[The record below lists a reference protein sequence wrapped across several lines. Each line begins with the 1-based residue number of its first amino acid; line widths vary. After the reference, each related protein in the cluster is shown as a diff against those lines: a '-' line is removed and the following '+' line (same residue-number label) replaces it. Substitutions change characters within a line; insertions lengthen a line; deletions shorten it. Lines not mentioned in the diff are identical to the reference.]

1 MGRATG
7 LADRASILRSAAFR
21 LAVGYLG
28 LFLATASVLLV
39 GVLWTAESL
48 IDRQVGETIDTEIA
62 GLADRYRQQGLKGLI
77 QIISERSAAER
88 ERKSLYLLTDDL
100 YRPITGNLLGWP
112 EAQPDAR
119 GWLHFSVQHFGTSG
133 LQVFEAT
140 GRRFD
145 LDGGWRLLVGRS
157 LEESDRTKVM
167 LRRAISLG
175 LALTVLLGLAGGSVT
190 ARGFVM
196 RIERINRTMKRI
208 MAGDISQRVERRGG
222 GEEFDRLAS
231 GINAALD
238 EIETLVG
245 SLRTVTDN
253 VAHDLRTPLHR
264 LRSRIDIALLG
275 EPDLEAYRRTLE
287 ETLSD
292 ADRLLATFNALLT
305 IAQARGGAHANR
317 MAGLDLAT
325 VTRDMVELYAPLAED
340 RDVTLV
346 SDIPGEMPVTGD
358 RHLLSQALAN
368 LVDNAVKYTPAGG
381 RVIVSLGPGPVLTVA
396 DSGPGIPA
404 EDRQRVL
411 EPFTRLDATRS
422 TPGNGLG
429 LSLAAAVARLH
440 GAALDLADNQPGLKV
455 RLSFPTAQPNQR

>member
-1 MGRATG
+1 M
-7 LADRASILRSAAFR
+7 ADRASILRSAAFR

-28 LFLATASVLLV
+28 FFLATASVLLV

-48 IDRQVGETIDTEIA
+48 IDRQVGETIDTEIT

-112 EAQPDAR
+112 EAAPDAQ

-140 GRRFD
+140 GRQFD
-145 LDGGWRLLVGRS
+145 LEGGWRLLVGRS
-157 LEESDRTKVM
+157 LEESERTKMM

-190 ARGFVM
+190 ARGFVL

-222 GEEFDRLAS
+222 GEEFDRLAG

-253 VAHDLRTPLHR
+253 VAHDLRTPLQR

-287 ETLSD
+287 ETLAD

-317 MAGLDLAT
+317 MTTLDLAA
-325 VTRDMVELYAPLAED
+325 VTRDMVELYEPLAED
-340 RDVTLV
+340 KSLALSVDL
-346 SDIPGEMPVTGD
+346 PGEIAVTGD

-368 LVDNAVKYTPAGG
+368 LIDNAVKYTPAGG
-381 RVIVSLGPGPVLTVA
+381 RVAIRLAPGPVLTVA
-396 DSGPGIPA
+396 DSGPGIPP

-411 EPFTRLDATRS
+411 EPFARLDATRS

-429 LSLAAAVARLH
+429 LSLVAAVARLH
-440 GAALDLADNQPGLKV
+440 GAALDLSDNRPGLV
-455 RLSFPTAQPNQR
+455 VTLTFPPALPDQR